1 MATVVVRG
9 AASGFA
15 QEIVVDQRHHLT
27 ADEPKAAGGTETGP
41 TPYDYLLIAL
51 GA

>member
-1 MATVVVRG
+1 MAIVIVRG

-15 QEIVVDQRHHLT
+15 QQIMVGSHRLA
-27 ADEPKAAGGTETGP
+27 ADEPSAAGGTESGP
-41 TPYDYLLIAL
+41 TPYDFLLAAL